1 MAVDRSRLDRWPI
14 VVDPAWEAVTA
25 AQHRQQ
31 HDRVDEAL
39 VDVVVVDVEDLV
51 WTVVASENDAGIVAD
66 AGRQHRQKSFKWL
79 IDSGTDVVETTFLLL
94 VLLHYHRAEIFAAYH
109 ISFVMRNQVWKE
121 APL

>member
-25 AQHRQQ
+25 AQHRQH

-51 WTVVASENDAGIVAD
+51 WTVVASENVAGFVAD

-79 IDSGTDVVETTFLLL
+79 IDSGTDVVEATFLLQ
-94 VLLHYHRAEIFAAYH
+94 VLLHYHRAEISAA
-109 ISFVMRNQVWKE
+109 
-121 APL
+121 